1 METIN
6 IKLDEW
12 RLSLKVL
19 LVLYESEKSLT
30 AGEIAR
36 MVYDSSM
43 KHRNAL
49 THVHNALKKLEALK
63 QVKGVFEEIKNRK
76 GKRCQVKKFRITT
89 LGIARVN
96 VHLWKRGLLNIPYE
110 ERHKRWVRIR
120 FV

>member
-36 MVYDSSM
+36 IVYDGTL
-43 KHRNAL
+43 KYRNAL
-49 THVHNALKKLEALK
+49 SYVHNALKKLEAFK
-63 QVKGVFEEIKNRK
+63 QVEGVFEEITNRH
-76 GKRCQVKKFRITT
+76 GKKCQVKKFRITPK
-89 LGIARVN
+89 GIARIN

-110 ERHKRWVRIR
+110 ERHKRWVSL
-120 FV
+120 